1 MPSGTET
8 DDDKNLKEY
17 DRVIIH
23 VFEKLYNTQ
32 LDSERLPFSKEDVVQ
47 AIDELG
53 LVINNVP
60 DIPYTYR
67 TGRSPLPDSILAHGQ
82 WAIDGAGKGR
92 YFFVRLERSP
102 YIDIPQDIEA
112 TLILDS
118 TPQIILKYQSTDEQA
133 LLARLRYNRLVDIF
147 TGLTAYHLQG
157 HFRTTVEELGQVE
170 IDDLYIGVDT
180 DSNGYG
186 LPVEAKSE
194 SPKDRLGVIQI
205 TQMVKF
211 ARQNFEGLPIRPIG
225 IKAMPADGSL
235 MFFEFTVEEDPDQVE
250 TRRIKRYR
258 LVRDR

>member
-1 MPSGTET
+1 MATADASK
-8 DDDKNLKEY
+8 DY

-23 VFEKLYNTQ
+23 LFTRLINDQGADV
-32 LDSERLPFSKEDVVQ
+32 DRLPFSKDDLVRSIV
-47 AIDELG
+47 ELE
-53 LVINNVP
+53 LEIRNVP
-60 DIPYTYR
+60 DVTYTYR
-67 TGRSPLPDSILAHGQ
+67 VGRSDLPDEILAYGN
-82 WAIDGAGKGR
+82 WAIEGAGKSK
-92 YFFVRLERSP
+92 YAFVRLKRSP
-102 YIDIPQDIEA
+102 YVTVPTDFEITA
-112 TLILDS
+112 ILDA
-118 TPQIILKYQSTDEQA
+118 TPLIVLRYQKSDEQA
-133 LLARLRYNRLVDIF
+133 LLAQVRYNRLIDIF
-147 TGLTAYHLQG
+147 TGLTAYHLQS

-180 DSNGYG
+180 DGNGYV